1 MRERIPIR
9 PGDLFRS
16 PDRPTARWHRVI
28 RVGRRKDGSR
38 YITIRR
44 GRLGRLLGL
53 GPLQRLEW
61 ASVKA
66 LGYGIKRGRSPVL
79 EVAGASQADAFS
91 GSGAQGEAK
100 GRPTGD

>member
-16 PDRPTARWHRVI
+16 PDRPTARWHRVV
-28 RVGRRKDGSR
+28 RVGRHKDGSR
-38 YITIRR
+38 YITLRR

-61 ASVKA
+61 AAVKA
-66 LGYGIKRGRSPVL
+66 LGFGMKSGRKPVL
-79 EVAGASQADAFS
+79 VAPSAPRAGALGDPVVSDEAD
-91 GSGAQGEAK
+91 G
-100 GRPTGD
+100 